1 MKIWCNEPI
10 LANAKSIHEYTNFAT
25 PLLLALSCYNHFLKF
40 IIFLKMIQSFF
51 FSLYEFF
58 FSLIYFSIIVMLN
71 KKLLDIDCALGLI
84 GFT

>member
-1 MKIWCNEPI
+1 
-10 LANAKSIHEYTNFAT
+10 
-25 PLLLALSCYNHFLKF
+25 
-40 IIFLKMIQSFF
+40 MIQSFF